1 MLIVA
6 FLMQTTVVSCLYG
19 PFSIMLTTV
28 ETRTHSTRD
37 VTSLGMM
44 LVSITSGLLAPVA
57 GNLAERFSLRLLA
70 IFGLLSSALGYA
82 LLAASS
88 SIQVFLVVYGLLI
101 GPGVCLSAIVMP
113 SVMVTRWFNVNR
125 GRALGIVHMPIL
137 SMITPV
143 IVVYLL
149 KKYGLP
155 TDYLFLAALI
165 ALIVLPA
172 LFIID
177 RPSGSYAPPAAVN
190 PNGTPAGRFAGI
202 VPIIRRPVFWALSL
216 ATTCALASGITL
228 GTHLVPMVT
237 QWGVPVTQAASL
249 VSFGSLASIAGAL
262 VFGWLADKMG
272 GARTIAV
279 NCISSI
285 ALWAL
290 MLLHPG
296 YLALA
301 AIVALAGLNVAGVLP
316 AYALTLS
323 RIFGK
328 QKFGPAYG
336 AGTFVFMSLSPC
348 VVPIVGAIFVRTGG
362 YTDAILLLMA
372 ILAAGM
378 LLALAADVRRTPY
391 PLLQV

>member
-6 FLMQTTVVSCLYG
+6 FLMQTTVIACLYG
-19 PFSIMLTTV
+19 PFTIMLTAV
-28 ETRTHSTRD
+28 EARTHAARD
-37 VTSLGMM
+37 VTSLGIM
-44 LVSITSGLLAPVA
+44 LTSITIGLLAPVA
-57 GNLAERFSLRLLA
+57 GYLAERFSLRLLA
-70 IFGLLSSALGYA
+70 ILGLLLSAMGSPGIPA
-82 LLAASS
+82 
-88 SIQVFLVVYGLLI
+88 FLVAYGLLI
-101 GPGVCLSAIVMP
+101 GPGACLSTIVMP
-113 SVMVTRWFNVNR
+113 SVLVTRWFNVNR
-125 GRALGIVHMPIL
+125 GRAFGIIHMPIA

-155 TDYLFLAALI
+155 TDYMFLAALI
-165 ALIVLPA
+165 TLVIIPTM
-172 LFIID
+172 FIID
-177 RPSGSYAPPAAVN
+177 RPPGSYAPPAAVKALGGV
-190 PNGTPAGRFAGI
+190 PSTKATGI
-202 VPIIRRPVFWALSL
+202 VPIISRPGFWTLSL
-216 ATTCALASGITL
+216 ATTCVLASGITL

-249 VSFGSLASIAGAL
+249 VSVGSLASIAGAF
-262 VFGWLADKMG
+262 VFGWLADKIG

-285 ALWAL
+285 VLWGL

-301 AIVALAGLNVAGVLP
+301 AIVALSGLNMAGVVP
-316 AYALTLS
+316 AFTLTLS
-323 RIFGK
+323 KIFGK

-336 AGTFVFMSLSPC
+336 IGAFIFMLLSPC
-348 VVPIVGAIFVRTGG
+348 VVPVVGAIFVRTGA
-362 YTDAILLLMA
+362 YTDAILMLMV

-391 PLLQV
+391 PLPEV